1 MNTKICMEYNDC
13 HLIHHSHG
21 YPAEEKMEPLIEGSC
36 LTVPND
42 LEYLPAIQA
51 FVAEVMGRRGYSKR
65 DTTMVLIAL
74 EEAIVNV
81 VRHAFE
87 PGEKA
92 NYQVIIDPITAGI
105 RIIIKDK
112 GLPYSPQLVPQYVP
126 PSGIDTAHQ
135 SGLGSHLIKHSVDKI
150 FFHNLGREGKELHLI
165 KYLPY
170 KSIEEMQT
178 ESELAPF
185 PEPVK
190 TPGPPEKKDF
200 SIRRIRPSE
209 VYDVSKLFY
218 RAYGYSYGID
228 TIYYPE
234 KLAQRHDDGTIISVV
249 TVTPGD
255 DRVVGHAALVRDDAS
270 SKTAE
275 AAMAVVE
282 PGFRGQG
289 CQSIMITKLVEEA
302 RAVGL
307 AGIFSKAV
315 TNHVYAQKAGQKAG
329 FRRCA
334 VVVGL
339 IPADRSFKGIQTALS
354 QRESVAY
361 GYRVVDDPGDIELF
375 PPARHRKMT
384 EKIYSSV
391 GIKRIFTE
399 PPAGLTP
406 RAEEEAQ
413 VKVTVVPTYQRA
425 VIEVEHFGKQ
435 TVPQVGLI
443 LKDLCYQKMEQITLY
458 LNIQDPLATAMCP
471 RFEDMGFF
479 FAGILPFSHVG
490 DALLLQYLNN
500 VPIDY
505 GKIKI
510 ADEVGQEILAYVESN
525 DPNRK

>member
-1 MNTKICMEYNDC
+1 M
-13 HLIHHSHG
+13 L
-21 YPAEEKMEPLIEGSC
+21 
-36 LTVPND
+36 
-42 LEYLPAIQA
+42 
-51 FVAEVMGRRGYSKR
+51 
-65 DTTMVLIAL
+65 LIAL
-74 EEAIVNV
+74 EEAIANV
-81 VRHAFE
+81 VKHAFE

-92 NYQVIIDPITAGI
+92 GYQVIVDPITAGI

-112 GLPYSPQLVPQYVP
+112 GLPYSPQLVPQYAP
-126 PSGIDTAHQ
+126 PSDIETAEQ
-135 SGLGSHLIKHSVDKI
+135 PGLGSHLIKHAVDEI
-150 FFHNLGREGKELHLI
+150 LFHNLGREGKELHLV

-170 KSIEEMQT
+170 RSIEEMRT

-190 TPGPPEKKDF
+190 TVEPPERKDF
-200 SIRRIRPSE
+200 SIRRIRPTE

-234 KLAQRHDDGTIISVV
+234 KLAERHEDGTIISVV

-255 DRVVGHAALVRDDAS
+255 ERVVGHAALVRDDAS

-307 AGIFSKAV
+307 AGIYSKAV
-315 TNHVYAQKAGQKAG
+315 TNHIYAQKAGQKAG
-329 FRRCA
+329 FKRCA
-334 VVVGL
+334 VVAGL
-339 IPADRSFKGIQTALS
+339 IPADRSFKGIQAALS

-361 GYRVVDDPGDIELF
+361 GYRVVDDPGNVQVF
-375 PPARHRKMT
+375 PPAWHRDII
-384 EKIYSSV
+384 EKIYNSMGV
-391 GIKRIFTE
+391 KRVFFE
-399 PPAGLTP
+399 SPPGAMRQVAG
-406 RAEEEAQ
+406 EAA
-413 VKVTVVPTYQRA
+413 VTVTVVPTYQRA
-425 VIEVEHFGKQ
+425 VIEVKQYGEH
-435 TVPQVGLI
+435 TVPQVNTI
-443 LKDLCYQKMEQITLY
+443 LKDLCYQKIEQITLY
-458 LNIQDPLATAMCP
+458 LNLEDPVTGILC
-471 RFEDMGFF
+471 RQFEELGFF
-479 FAGILPFSHVG
+479 FAGVLPFSHVG

-505 GKIKI
+505 SKIKI
-510 ADEVGQEILAYVESN
+510 VDEVGKEILAYVESH

>member
-1 MNTKICMEYNDC
+1 MTFTCSIGFAAILKERTMEST
-13 HLIHHSHG
+13 I
-21 YPAEEKMEPLIEGSC
+21 IEGSS

-42 LEYLPAIQA
+42 LGYLPAIQA
-51 FVAEVMGRRGYSKR
+51 FVSEVMERRGYSKR
-65 DTTMVLIAL
+65 DTTMLLIAL
-74 EEAIVNV
+74 EEAIANV
-81 VRHAFE
+81 VKHAFE

-92 NYQVIIDPITAGI
+92 SYQIIVDPITAGI

-112 GLPYSPQLVPQYVP
+112 GLPYSPHLVPQYVP
-126 PSGIDTAHQ
+126 PSDIETAEQ
-135 SGLGSHLIKHSVDKI
+135 PGLGSHLIKHAVDEI
-150 FFHNLGREGKELHLI
+150 LFHNLGREGKELHLV

-170 KSIEEMQT
+170 RSIEEMRT

-190 TPGPPEKKDF
+190 TVEPPEKKDF
-200 SIRRIRPSE
+200 YIRRIRPSE

-234 KLAQRHDDGTIISVV
+234 KLAERHEDGTIISVV

-255 DRVVGHAALVRDDAS
+255 ERVVGHAALVRDDAS

-307 AGIFSKAV
+307 AGIYSKAV
-315 TNHVYAQKAGQKAG
+315 TNHIYAQKAGQKAG
-329 FRRCA
+329 FKRCA
-334 VVVGL
+334 VVAGL
-339 IPADRSFKGIQTALS
+339 IPADRSFKGIQAALS

-361 GYRVVDDPGDIELF
+361 GYRVVDDPGNVQVF
-375 PPARHRKMT
+375 PPAWHRDMI
-384 EKIYSSV
+384 EKIYSSIGV
-391 GIKRIFTE
+391 KRVFFESPPGAMRQVAGE
-399 PPAGLTP
+399 P
-406 RAEEEAQ
+406 E

-425 VIEVEHFGKQ
+425 VIEVKQYGEH
-435 TVPQVGLI
+435 TLSQVSGI
-443 LKDLCYQKMEQITLY
+443 LKNLCYQKMEQITLY
-458 LNIQDPLATAMCP
+458 LNLEDPITGIMCG
-471 RFEDMGFF
+471 RFEELGFF
-479 FAGILPFSHVG
+479 FAGVLPFSHVG

-505 GKIKI
+505 SKIKI
-510 ADEVGQEILAYVESN
+510 VDEVGQEILAYVESC

>member
-1 MNTKICMEYNDC
+1 MTVTCSTGFATILQGRTME
-13 HLIHHSHG
+13 S
-21 YPAEEKMEPLIEGSC
+21 ATIEGSS

-42 LEYLPAIQA
+42 LGYLPAIQA
-51 FVAEVMGRRGYSKR
+51 FVSEVMERRGYTKR
-65 DTTMVLIAL
+65 DTTMLLIAL
-74 EEAIVNV
+74 EEAIANV
-81 VRHAFE
+81 VKHAFE

-92 NYQVIIDPITAGI
+92 GYQVIVDPITAGI

-112 GLPYSPQLVPQYVP
+112 GLPYSPQLVPQYAP
-126 PSGIDTAHQ
+126 PSDIETAEQ
-135 SGLGSHLIKHSVDKI
+135 PGLGSHLIKHAVDEI
-150 FFHNLGREGKELHLI
+150 LFHNLGREGKELHLV

-170 KSIEEMQT
+170 RSIEEMRT

-190 TPGPPEKKDF
+190 TVEPPERKDF
-200 SIRRIRPSE
+200 SIRRIRPTE

-234 KLAQRHDDGTIISVV
+234 KLAERHEDGTIISVV

-255 DRVVGHAALVRDDAS
+255 ERVVGHAALVRDDAS

-307 AGIFSKAV
+307 AGIYSKAV
-315 TNHVYAQKAGQKAG
+315 TNHIYAQKAGQKAG
-329 FRRCA
+329 FKRCA
-334 VVVGL
+334 VVAGL
-339 IPADRSFKGIQTALS
+339 IPADRSFKGIQAALS

-361 GYRVVDDPGDIELF
+361 GYRVVDDPGNVQVF
-375 PPARHRKMT
+375 PPAWHRDII
-384 EKIYSSV
+384 EKIYNSMGV
-391 GIKRIFTE
+391 KRVFFE
-399 PPAGLTP
+399 SPPGAMRQVAG
-406 RAEEEAQ
+406 EAA
-413 VKVTVVPTYQRA
+413 VTVTVVPTYQRA
-425 VIEVEHFGKQ
+425 VIEVKQYGEH
-435 TVPQVGLI
+435 TVPQVNTI
-443 LKDLCYQKMEQITLY
+443 LKDLCYQKIEQITLY
-458 LNIQDPLATAMCP
+458 LNLEDPVTGILC
-471 RFEDMGFF
+471 RQFEELGFF
-479 FAGILPFSHVG
+479 FAGVLPFSHVG

-505 GKIKI
+505 SKIKI
-510 ADEVGQEILAYVESN
+510 VDEVGKEILAYVESH

>member
-1 MNTKICMEYNDC
+1 MSRVSIGFATILQGRIME
-13 HLIHHSHG
+13 S
-21 YPAEEKMEPLIEGSC
+21 AVIERSS

-42 LEYLPAIQA
+42 LAYLSAIQA
-51 FVAEVMGRRGYSKR
+51 FVSEVLGKCGYDKR

-81 VRHAFE
+81 VKHAFE

-92 NYQVIIDPITAGI
+92 TYQVILEPVTAGI

-112 GLPYSPQLVPQYVP
+112 GLPYSPQLVPQYEP
-126 PSGIDTAHQ
+126 PSDVDAASQ
-135 SGLGSHLIKHSVDKI
+135 SGLGSHLIKNSVDEI
-150 FFHNLGREGKELHLI
+150 FFHNLGREGKELHLV
-165 KYLPY
+165 KHLPY
-170 KSIEEMQT
+170 KSIQEIRA

-190 TPGPPEKKDF
+190 TVGPSEKKDF
-200 SIRRIRPSE
+200 SIRLIQPSE

-234 KLAQRHDDGTIISVV
+234 KLAQSHADGTIISVV
-249 TVTPGD
+249 TVTPD
-255 DRVVGHAALVRDDAS
+255 DRIVGHAALVRDTAS
-270 SKTAE
+270 SRTAE

-289 CQSIMITKLVEEA
+289 CQSIMITQLLDEA
-302 RAVGL
+302 RAAGL
-307 AGIFSKAV
+307 AGIYSKAV
-315 TNHVYAQKAGQKAG
+315 TNHIYAQKAGQKAG
-329 FRRCA
+329 FKRCA
-334 VVVGL
+334 VVAGL
-339 IPADRSFKGIQTALS
+339 IPADRSFKGIQAALS

-361 GYRVVDDPGDIELF
+361 GYRVVDDPGNVEIF
-375 PPARHRKMT
+375 PPAWHRDII
-384 EKIYSSV
+384 ERIYSSAGV
-391 GIKRIFTE
+391 KRIFFE
-399 PPAGLTP
+399 SPPGAMRQPAGE
-406 RAEEEAQ
+406 AE
-413 VKVTVVPTYQRA
+413 VTVTVVPTYQRA
-425 VIEVEHFGKQ
+425 VIEVKQ
-435 TVPQVGLI
+435 YGEQIVAQVSAI
-443 LKDLCYQKMEQITLY
+443 LKDLCYQRMEQITLY
-458 LNIQDPLATAMCP
+458 LNLEDPVTGIMCR
-471 RFEDMGFF
+471 RFEEMGFF

-510 ADEVGQEILAYVESN
+510 VDEVGQEILAYVESH

>member
-1 MNTKICMEYNDC
+1 MIMESTM
-13 HLIHHSHG
+13 L
-21 YPAEEKMEPLIEGSC
+21 EGSN

-42 LEYLPAIQA
+42 LGYLPAIQA
-51 FVAEVMGRRGYSKR
+51 FVSEVMERRGYSKR
-65 DTTMVLIAL
+65 DTTMFLIAL

-81 VRHAFE
+81 VKHAFE

-92 NYQVIIDPITAGI
+92 SYQVIVDPITAGI

-112 GLPYSPQLVPQYVP
+112 GLPYSPHLVPQYVP
-126 PSGIDTAHQ
+126 PSDIETAGQ
-135 SGLGSHLIKHSVDKI
+135 PGLGSHLIKHTVDEI
-150 FFHNLGREGKELHLI
+150 HFQNLGREGKELHLV

-170 KSIEEMQT
+170 RSIEEMRT

-190 TPGPPEKKDF
+190 TVGPPERKDF

-234 KLAQRHDDGTIISVV
+234 KLAERHADGTIISVV
-249 TVTPGD
+249 TVTPD

-289 CQSIMITKLVEEA
+289 CQSIMITRLVEEA

-307 AGIFSKAV
+307 AGIYSKAV
-315 TNHVYAQKAGQKAG
+315 TNHIYAQKAGQKAG
-329 FRRCA
+329 FKRCA
-334 VVVGL
+334 VVAGL
-339 IPADRSFKGIQTALS
+339 IPADRSFKGIQAALS

-361 GYRVVDDPGDIELF
+361 GYRVVDDPGNVQVF
-375 PPARHRKMT
+375 PPAWHRDIV
-384 EKIYSSV
+384 EKIYNSMGV
-391 GIKRIFTE
+391 KRVFFE
-399 PPAGLTP
+399 SPPGVMRQVAG
-406 RAEEEAQ
+406 EAA
-413 VKVTVVPTYQRA
+413 VTVTVVPTYQRA
-425 VIEVEHFGKQ
+425 VIEVKQYGEH
-435 TVPQVGLI
+435 TVSQVNTI

-458 LNIQDPLATAMCP
+458 LNLEDPVTGILC
-471 RFEDMGFF
+471 RQFEELGFF
-479 FAGILPFSHVG
+479 FAGVLPFSHVG

-505 GKIKI
+505 SKIKI
-510 ADEVGQEILAYVESN
+510 VDGVGQEILTYVESH